1 MTIERDHNDMDG
13 ESIFVPSGTPLS
25 EIPDEFRRLLSADVE
40 AAFAAPD
47 TYFEGL
53 PERAAFREFAEWL
66 TLLAG
71 TGLKQLEVHTSEYAR
86 NAVLFRFELP
96 NGMSP
101 AVSLPGTDAEL
112 ELPDAL
118 ESVYQIVGGTNHFG
132 WGMAGGVMPA
142 NTICSI
148 TKMGTWL
155 VDNPKEDPS
164 CCLAFYGTACG
175 DNLCFMDDGT
185 AVWYAHERGDFV
197 KYGTVSEFLAA
208 YFIALSAGTEL
219 QLEFR

>member
-1 MTIERDHNDMDG
+1 MDG
-13 ESIFVPSGTPLS
+13 ESIFVPAGTPLS
-25 EIPDEFRRLLSADVE
+25 EIPDDFRRLLDADVE
-40 AAFAAPD
+40 AAFATSD
-47 TYFEGL
+47 TYFKGL

-66 TLLAG
+66 TLLAD

-101 AVSLPGTDAEL
+101 AASLPGSDAEL

-118 ESVYQIVGGTNHFG
+118 RAVYQIVDAINHFG
-132 WGMAGGVMPA
+132 WGHAGGIMPA

-155 VDNPKEDPS
+155 VEDPS
-164 CCLAFYGTACG
+164 CCLAFHGTACG
-175 DNLCFMDDGT
+175 DNMCFKADGT
-185 AVWYAHERGDFV
+185 AVWYAHEIGDFRP
-197 KYGTVSEFLAA
+197 YGTVGKFLAA
-208 YFIALSAGTEL
+208 YFAAM
-219 QLEFR
+219 LEGDEIQMKYK